1 MNIFSRIGKWLDR
14 LEEEQLRDRAT
25 REYER
30 EQKARKELAENARQA
45 RLESERVEKERKA
58 FRKEVLENKEKWHEF
73 LKSSNE
79 QIKNLKNDISVL
91 HDEKSALYDHK
102 KLLHREMDELKVS
115 RSASIS
121 CSRYDADDSFFWQSG
136 TSHKRFQRNHSDK
149 ERHGERA
156 QFTKGEMDHVWSK
169 INSIKYDIVE
179 VKGSIAAYKKEI
191 GEIMDQRNR
200 VKEIL
205 FKK

>member
-1 MNIFSRIGKWLDR
+1 MNIFSRIGKWFDR
-14 LEEEQLRDRAT
+14 LEEEHNRRVAT
-25 REYER
+25 EKYER
-30 EQKARKELAENARQA
+30 EQRARQEIIENARRA
-45 RLESERVEKERKA
+45 RLESERIEKEQ
-58 FRKEVLENKEKWHEF
+58 KEFARDVRENSSKWHEY
-73 LKSSNE
+73 LKNSNE
-79 QIKNLKNDISVL
+79 QIKNLKNDLSVL
-91 HDEKSALYDHK
+91 HDEKSELYDHK

>member
-1 MNIFSRIGKWLDR
+1 MNIFSRIGKWFDR
-14 LEEEQLRDRAT
+14 LEEEHNRRVAT
-25 REYER
+25 EKYER
-30 EQKARKELAENARQA
+30 EQRARQEIIENARRA
-45 RLESERVEKERKA
+45 RLESERIEKEQ
-58 FRKEVLENKEKWHEF
+58 KEFARDVRENSSKWHEY
-73 LKSSNE
+73 LKNSNE
-79 QIKNLKNDISVL
+79 QIKNLKVDIRLL
-91 HDEKSALYDHK
+91 HEEKSALYDQK
-102 KLLHREMDELKVS
+102 QSLHREIDDLKSS

-121 CSRYDADDSFFWQSG
+121 LSQSDADDSFFWQSG

>member
-1 MNIFSRIGKWLDR
+1 MNIFSRIGKWFDR
-14 LEEEQLRDRAT
+14 LEEEHNRRVAT
-25 REYER
+25 EKYER
-30 EQKARKELAENARQA
+30 EQRARQEIIENARRA
-45 RLESERVEKERKA
+45 RLESERIEKEQ
-58 FRKEVLENKEKWHEF
+58 KEFARDVRENSSKWHEY
-73 LKSSNE
+73 LKNSNE
-79 QIKNLKNDISVL
+79 QIKNLKVDIRLL
-91 HDEKSALYDHK
+91 HEEKSALYDQK
-102 KLLHREMDELKVS
+102 QSLHREIDDLKSS

-121 CSRYDADDSFFWQSG
+121 LSQSDADVSFFWQSG

>member
-1 MNIFSRIGKWLDR
+1 MNIFSRIGKWFDR
-14 LEEEQLRDRAT
+14 LEEEHNRRVAT
-25 REYER
+25 EKYER
-30 EQKARKELAENARQA
+30 EQRARQEIIENARRA
-45 RLESERVEKERKA
+45 RLESERIEKEK
-58 FRKEVLENKEKWHEF
+58 KEFARDVRENSSKWHEY
-73 LKSSNE
+73 LKNSNE
-79 QIKNLKNDISVL
+79 QIKNLKVDIRLL
-91 HDEKSALYDHK
+91 HEEKSALYDQK
-102 KLLHREMDELKVS
+102 QSLHREIDDLKSS

-121 CSRYDADDSFFWQSG
+121 LSQSDADDSFFWQSG